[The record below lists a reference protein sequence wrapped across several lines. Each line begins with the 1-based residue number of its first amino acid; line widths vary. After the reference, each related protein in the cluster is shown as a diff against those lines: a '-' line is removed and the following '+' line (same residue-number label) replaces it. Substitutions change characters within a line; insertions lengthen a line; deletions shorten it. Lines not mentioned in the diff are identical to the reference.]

1 MNLFYEKGIRG
12 AVSYKS
18 KRNIKV
24 TIKFN
29 RYLTL
34 YGSKKNQR
42 NVLTTWKN
50 IISKSLQTSGFK
62 RLDAAKRNLEKYEDN
77 SSRHFNSEID
87 LGYLKELKKLRND
100 YYVAPD
106 KLEIKI
112 KSVVWLSIKSC

>member
-1 MNLFYEKGIRG
+1 MDL
-12 AVSYKS
+12 
-18 KRNIKV
+18 
-24 TIKFN
+24 
-29 RYLTL
+29 
-34 YGSKKNQR
+34 KKNQR
-42 NVLTTWKN
+42 NMLTTWKN

-62 RLDAAKRNLEKYEDN
+62 RLDAAKLNLEKYEDN
-77 SSRHFNSEID
+77 SSRHFNLEID